1 MIQKI
6 FPQFETG
13 IELENLYLSGA
24 LPERNT
30 GQPFVYSNYVTS
42 LDGRIAITHPVTGE
56 TRVPDSIANP
66 QDWRLYQ
73 ELAALADVL
82 ITSGRYMRDLVAGK
96 AQDELPVGNDPEF
109 DDLRQW
115 RISQGLSP
123 QPAVAILTRSMDLP
137 WERICGHDDRQV
149 LVITTGQNHQQQ
161 SAAATDSGA
170 TVVRL
175 GDADYVSGV
184 DLVRFLSAQGLQRMY
199 AIAGPMV
206 LETLLRDQ
214 VLNRLFMTRVHRII
228 GGVEFDTILESKRL
242 QPPANMRLVSLYL
255 HQAEVIEQCFAC
267 YDLQGE
273 DD

>member
-1 MIQKI
+1 
-6 FPQFETG
+6 
-13 IELENLYLSGA
+13 
-24 LPERNT
+24 
-30 GQPFVYSNYVTS
+30 
-42 LDGRIAITHPVTGE
+42 
-56 TRVPDSIANP
+56 
-66 QDWRLYQ
+66 
-73 ELAALADVL
+73 
-82 ITSGRYMRDLVAGK
+82 VAGK

-137 WERICGHDDRQV
+137 WERICGHADRQV

-184 DLVRFLSAQGLQRMY
+184 DLVRFL
-199 AIAGPMV
+199 IAGPMV

-255 HQAEVIEQCFAC
+255 HQAEAIEQCFAC
-267 YDLQGE
+267 YDLQGV
-273 DD
+273 DG